1 MKKIFAI
8 AITLILAQTALFAQS
23 GKSVSEKDVPERYV
37 KDMKRQVGEMEKV
50 NVEWKLIDTLIYDA
64 CYVNENGTKTVLRFS
79 PKGTETRWYVEEKY
93 YPHAIVNNIADT
105 HPGYKIKELYAL
117 QIRNKVTY
125 QVLVGQRKGFFT
137 KKWKNMRLMNYETDY
152 KFIDEIEL

>member
-1 MKKIFAI
+1 MKKIFVFAV
-8 AITLILAQTALFAQS
+8 AVLLGQTVLFAQN

-37 KDMKRQVGEMEKV
+37 KDFHRQMPDVK
-50 NVEWKLIDTLIYDA
+50 NAEWRLIDTLIYDA
-64 CYVNENGTKTVLRFS
+64 YFTNENGTATAYRFS

-93 YPHAIVNNIADT
+93 YPHAIKTQIEEM

-117 QIRNKVTY
+117 QIKNKVTY
-125 QVLVGQRKGFFT
+125 QVLIGQRKGFFT
-137 KKWKNMRLMNYETDY
+137 KKWRRLHLMNFETDY

>member
-1 MKKIFAI
+1 MKKIF
-8 AITLILAQTALFAQS
+8 LLAAALVLVQSAMFAQS
-23 GKSVSEKDVPERYV
+23 GKTVDVKDVPERYA
-37 KDMKRQVGEMEKV
+37 KDFKRLTSDVNKV
-50 NVEWKLIDTLIYDA
+50 DWYIIDTLVYDA
-64 CYVNENGTKTVLRFS
+64 SFVNESGTKTTYRFS

-93 YPHAIVNNIADT
+93 YPHAIVNKISET

-125 QVLVGQRKGFFT
+125 QVLIGQRKGFFT
-137 KKWKNMRLMNYETDY
+137 KKWKNMRLMNFETDY